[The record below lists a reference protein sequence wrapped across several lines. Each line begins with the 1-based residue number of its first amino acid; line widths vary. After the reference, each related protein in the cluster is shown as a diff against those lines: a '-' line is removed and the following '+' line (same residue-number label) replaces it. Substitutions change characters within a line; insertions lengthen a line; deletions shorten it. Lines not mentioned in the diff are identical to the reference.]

1 MVNAGP
7 DLPSPRNYHCMVN
20 LNETGDQS
28 EDIVAIIGGFEGET
42 SRSMISRKVLIYNHK
57 MEAKSGPPLI
67 HYRAGHACTI
77 FR

>member
-42 SRSMISRKVLIYNHK
+42 YVPKTSQKKHFRERFCHVL
-57 MEAKSGPPLI
+57 
-67 HYRAGHACTI
+67 
-77 FR
+77 